1 MSKTRVFIYGSCVSR
16 DTFEHLDP
24 DLFQLVEYVARQS
37 ILSATTHPVEAM
49 APPTLES
56 AFQQRMITGD
66 FRSSLRPSFV
76 QRAGEIDV
84 LLIDLTDERLGA
96 YLLPDGTVVTRSV
109 ELIES
114 GAERL
119 LPQGSHHLAFGTQ
132 QHYEYW
138 SGAVRALGD
147 AIRKTLP
154 QVTVALLDIPW
165 AERSE
170 NGGPTPD
177 SFGVSAADANPVL
190 RSYVEVAAQ
199 ALGAHVI
206 SLDPAEVLSGPHHPW
221 GEAPFHYAEKVYL
234 DVVRRLT
241 GIEGREVWGPG
252 AQAPSGAQASVPS
265 APTRATRVSVHERRA
280 PGGTGQQA
288 QAPSQQAPGQPLR
301 RLEGGP
307 NFLIAGTQRGGTQWL
322 QHQLNRHPQLHVA
335 KDSTPFFS
343 QPGRLTKEDEILKFL
358 KPFANG
364 KKPLLGHRSPG
375 YFWVADPK
383 SKFSTPRKQGTAA
396 AIRDMLDPSAPV
408 LLSLRNPVERAI
420 SAYWRHFSN
429 ADIELGAGIFQTPAR
444 LGIVDRGFYRRHYE
458 DWARTLGPERLHLLV
473 FDDLVERPRKYLQEA
488 LGALRV
494 ADAPEFWGSLKPKVK
509 IGNVGWLPQFK
520 KQSPITAQEIAA
532 LHALYADDIRFMEE
546 ILGRKLPKWHNVG
559 HLVKQYTA
567 EGK

>member
-1 MSKTRVFIYGSCVSR
+1 M
-16 DTFEHLDP
+16 
-24 DLFQLVEYVARQS
+24 
-37 ILSATTHPVEAM
+37 
-49 APPTLES
+49 
-56 AFQQRMITGD
+56 
-66 FRSSLRPSFV
+66 
-76 QRAGEIDV
+76 
-84 LLIDLTDERLGA
+84 GA
-96 YLLPDGTVVTRSV
+96 
-109 ELIES
+109 
-114 GAERL
+114 
-119 LPQGSHHLAFGTQ
+119 
-132 QHYEYW
+132 
-138 SGAVRALGD
+138 
-147 AIRKTLP
+147 
-154 QVTVALLDIPW
+154 
-165 AERSE
+165 
-170 NGGPTPD
+170 
-177 SFGVSAADANPVL
+177 
-190 RSYVEVAAQ
+190 
-199 ALGAHVI
+199 
-206 SLDPAEVLSGPHHPW
+206 
-221 GEAPFHYAEKVYL
+221 
-234 DVVRRLT
+234 
-241 GIEGREVWGPG
+241 G

-265 APTRATRVSVHERRA
+265 APTPATRVSVHERRA

-288 QAPSQQAPGQPLR
+288 QAPAQQAPAQQAPGQPLR

-322 QHQLNRHPQLHVA
+322 QHQLNRHPQLHVV

-343 QPGRLTKEDEILKFL
+343 QPGRLTKDDEILKFL

-375 YFWVADPK
+375 YFWVADPR

-396 AIRDMLDPSAPV
+396 AIRDMLDPNAPV

-444 LGIVDRGFYRRHYE
+444 LGIVDRGFYRAALRG
-458 DWARTLGPERLHLLV
+458 LGPHARPGSGLHVLV
-473 FDDLVERPRKYLQEA
+473 FDDLVDRPRKYLQEA

-494 ADAPEFWGSLKPKVK
+494 GDAPEFWGSLKPKVK

-532 LHALYADDIRFMEE
+532 LNALYADDIRFMEE

>member
-24 DLFQLVEYVARQS
+24 DHFELVEYVARQS
-37 ILSATTHPVEAM
+37 VLSATTHPAEAL
-49 APPTLES
+49 APPVLES
-56 AFQQRMITGD
+56 RFQQRMITGD
-66 FRSSLRPSFV
+66 FQSSLRPLLA

-84 LLIDLTDERLGA
+84 LLLDLTDERLGV

-114 GAERL
+114 GAERS
-119 LPQGSHHLAFGTQ
+119 LPQGTHHVAFGTQ
-132 QHYEYW
+132 QHYEFW

-147 AIRKTLP
+147 SIRMTVP
-154 QVTVALLDIPW
+154 QATVALLDIPW
-165 AERSE
+165 AEWSE
-170 NGGPTPD
+170 SGQQTPD
-177 SFGVSAADANPVL
+177 SFGVSAAEANPIL
-190 RSYVEVAAQ
+190 RSYIEVAAQ

-206 SLDPAEVLSGPHHPW
+206 SLDPAEVMSGPHHPW
-221 GEAPFHYAEKVYL
+221 GDAPFHYAEKVYL
-234 DVVRRLT
+234 EAVRRLT
-241 GIEGREVWGPG
+241 GAEGRVVWGPG
-252 AQAPSGAQASVPS
+252 AQSLSGPQVSVPS
-265 APTRATRVSVHERRA
+265 APTRVPTRASVQERRA
-280 PGGTGQQA
+280 QSGTGQQA
-288 QAPSQQAPGQPLR
+288 QAPAQPLR

-322 QHQLNRHPQLHVA
+322 QHQLNRHPHLHVA
-335 KDSTPFFS
+335 KDSTPFFN
-343 QPGRLTKEDEILKFL
+343 QPGRLTKDDEILKFL
-358 KPFANG
+358 KPFASAN
-364 KKPLLGHRSPG
+364 KPLLGHRSPG

-383 SKFSTPRKQGTAA
+383 SKFSPPRKQGTAA
-396 AIRDMLDPSAPV
+396 AIRDMLNPNAPI

-420 SAYWRHFSN
+420 SAYWQHFSN

-458 DWARTLGPERLHLLV
+458 HWARTLGPERLHVLI
-473 FDDLVERPRKYLQEA
+473 FDDLVDRPRQYLQEA

-494 ADAPEFWGSLKPKVK
+494 GDAPEFWGALKPKVK

-532 LHALYADDIRFMEE
+532 LYALYADDIRFMEE
-546 ILGRKLPKWHNVG
+546 MLGRKLPKWHNAG
-559 HLVKQYTA
+559 RLIKQYTA